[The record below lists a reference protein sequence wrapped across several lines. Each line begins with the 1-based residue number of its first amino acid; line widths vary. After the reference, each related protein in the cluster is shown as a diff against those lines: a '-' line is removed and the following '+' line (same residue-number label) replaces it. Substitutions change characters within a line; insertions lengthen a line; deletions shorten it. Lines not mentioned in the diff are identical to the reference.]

1 MIFTRG
7 MRDKLSK
14 YLDTNNNIQ
23 VDMNIN
29 GSSVYDFCCF
39 GVDSNGKL
47 SDDRYMIFYNQTSA
61 LEMYSRPNSEHRI
74 GYRGNTVVMD
84 IGPEGRS
91 K

>member
-47 SDDRYMIFYNQTSA
+47 SDDRYMIFYN
-61 LEMYSRPNSEHRI
+61 
-74 GYRGNTVVMD
+74 
-84 IGPEGRS
+84 
-91 K
+91 